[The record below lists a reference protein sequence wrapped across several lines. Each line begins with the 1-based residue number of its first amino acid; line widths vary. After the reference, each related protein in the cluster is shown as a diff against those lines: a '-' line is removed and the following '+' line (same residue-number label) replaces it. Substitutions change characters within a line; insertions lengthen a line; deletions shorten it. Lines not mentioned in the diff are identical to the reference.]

1 MNFKHAASALALT
14 ALVASSSRSAAAADA
29 LKVAVVDTQ
38 RAVADTED
46 GLRARATMKKLFESK
61 QQELGRKEQD
71 LLKQRDDLEK
81 QMRVM
86 SKEAFQKREEDFRR
100 QTIELQAMLE
110 TYNKEIFKKQKELT
124 DPIVERVMG
133 NIKRLASQEGY
144 DLIVDR
150 AGAPYFRSDL
160 DLTDKVIRL
169 SNGGSA
175 GGKDKDKE
183 DKTKGGDKPKAP

>member
-1 MNFKHAASALALT
+1 MSFKQAVSAFALT
-14 ALVASSSRSAAAADA
+14 AIAAASSRPAAAADA
-29 LKVAVVDTQ
+29 LKVAVVDVQ

-46 GLRARATMKKLFESK
+46 GLRARANMKKLFESK
-61 QQELGRKEQD
+61 QQELARKEQE

-100 QTIELQAMLE
+100 QTMELQAMLE

-133 NIKRLASQEGY
+133 NIKRLASQEGF

-169 SNGGSA
+169 SNGG
-175 GGKDKDKE
+175 GGKDKE
-183 DKTKGGDKPKAP
+183 EKPKGSAEKPKTP

>member
-1 MNFKHAASALALT
+1 MNLKRVVSVVALT
-14 ALVASSSRSAAAADA
+14 ALSAAFPRSAGAADA
-29 LKVAVVDTQ
+29 LKVAVVDVQ

-46 GLRARATMKKLFESK
+46 GLRARANMKKLFESK
-61 QQELGRKEQD
+61 QQELARKEQE

-169 SNGGSA
+169 SNGGG
-175 GGKDKDKE
+175 GGKDKD
-183 DKTKGGDKPKAP
+183 DKAPKTPEKKNP